1 MELPENGM
9 FYFDP
14 TIGWSTIVQLV
25 GFLVAIVTV
34 FYQMHAHRNL
44 QRDKHRQE
52 LQVSTYE
59 KIAER
64 MSFVSPVGVAMT
76 FQIIYGA
83 LENAV
88 AKKNETGA
96 YVPPPFDPKEL
107 YDDFK
112 KVSMGLWEIAS
123 TIQTYEIVA
132 SNLPLFREALI
143 IKLRQLGDAYLPLVQ
158 VLPNLLIS
166 EKGITDPEKLL
177 IPDKQDFRTLQT
189 KIDEF
194 HEVAYY
200 VASFLHDIQVE
211 MQNSLLG
218 ALFYRK
224 VPVRVPKDKSHIVL
238 TSEDHEMLERVR
250 RFVKESS

>member
-1 MELPENGM
+1 M
-9 FYFDP
+9 FCFDP

-25 GFLVAIVTV
+25 GFLVAIAVV
-34 FYQMHAHRNL
+34 FYQMHAQRNL

-52 LQVSTYE
+52 LRVSTYE

-76 FQIIYGA
+76 FQIICGA

-88 AKKNETGA
+88 AKKTETGT
-96 YVPPPFDPKEL
+96 YVPPPFDPRDL
-107 YDDFK
+107 DNDFK
-112 KVSMGLWEIAS
+112 KISMGLWEIAS

-132 SNLPLFREALI
+132 SHLPLFREALI
-143 IKLRQLGDAYLPLVQ
+143 IKLRQLGDVYLPLVQ
-158 VLPNLLIS
+158 VLPYLLLS

-177 IPDKQDFRTLQT
+177 IPNEQDFRTLQA
-189 KIDEF
+189 KIDKF
-194 HEVAYY
+194 HEVAYD

-218 ALFYRK
+218 ALFHRK
-224 VPVRVPKDKSHIVL
+224 VPVRVPKNNSHIVL
-238 TSEDHEMLERVR
+238 TSEDHEMIERIR
-250 RFVKESS
+250 RFVEESK

>member
-1 MELPENGM
+1 M
-9 FYFDP
+9 FCFDP

-25 GFLVAIVTV
+25 GFLVAIATV
-34 FYQMHAHRNL
+34 FYQMHAQRNL
-44 QRDKHRQE
+44 QREKHRQE

-64 MSFVSPVGVAMT
+64 MCFVSPVGVAMT
-76 FQIIYGA
+76 FQIIYGT

-88 AKKNETGA
+88 AKKNETGT
-96 YVPPPFDPKEL
+96 YVPPPFDPREL
-107 YDDFK
+107 DNDFK
-112 KVSMGLWEIAS
+112 KVSTGLWEIAS
-123 TIQTYEIVA
+123 TIQAYEIVA

-158 VLPNLLIS
+158 VLPYLLIS
-166 EKGITDPEKLL
+166 EKGITDPERLL
-177 IPDKQDFRTLQT
+177 IPDERDFRTFQA

-194 HEVAYY
+194 HEVAYD

-218 ALFYRK
+218 TLFHRK
-224 VPVRVPKDKSHIVL
+224 VPVRVPKDKSYIVL

-250 RFVKESS
+250 RFVKQNP

>member
-1 MELPENGM
+1 M
-9 FYFDP
+9 FCFDP
-14 TIGWSTIVQLV
+14 TIDWSTIVQLV

-34 FYQMHAHRNL
+34 FYQMHAQRNL
-44 QRDKHRQE
+44 QREKHRQE

-76 FQIIYGA
+76 FHIIYGA

-88 AKKNETGA
+88 IKKNETGT
-96 YVPPPFDPKEL
+96 YVPPPFDPGAL
-107 YDDFK
+107 DNDFK
-112 KVSMGLWEIAS
+112 KISMGLWKIAS

-143 IKLRQLGDAYLPLVQ
+143 IKLRHLGDAYLPLVQ
-158 VLPNLLIS
+158 VLPYLLIS

-177 IPDKQDFRTLQT
+177 IPNEQDFLTLQA
-189 KIDEF
+189 KINEF
-194 HEVAYY
+194 HEVAYD

-218 ALFYRK
+218 TLFHRK
-224 VPVRVPKDKSHIVL
+224 IPVRTPNDKSYIVL

-250 RFVKESS
+250 KFVKQSS